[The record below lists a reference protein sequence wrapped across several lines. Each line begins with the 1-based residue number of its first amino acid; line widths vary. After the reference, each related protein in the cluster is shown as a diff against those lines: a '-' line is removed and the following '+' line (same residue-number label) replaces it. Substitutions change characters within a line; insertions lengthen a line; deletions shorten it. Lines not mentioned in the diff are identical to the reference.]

1 MSPTTTLTDVRTVA
15 VSVTDQDRAVEF
27 YVDTLGFE
35 KRMDAPIGEGFRW
48 IEVAPPGAG
57 ASIALSPASDTS
69 PAGVDSG
76 IRLTT
81 ADVEGEHAAMR
92 QNGVDTDD
100 VLRWPD
106 LPAMFTFRDVDG
118 NTLYVVEAQSSKAQ

>member
-1 MSPTTTLTDVRTVA
+1 MRPTTTLTDVRTVA
-15 VSVTDQDRAVEF
+15 VSVTDQDRALSF

-35 KRMDAPIGEGFRW
+35 KRMDAQIGDGLRW

-57 ASIALSPASDTS
+57 TSIALAPASAAS
-69 PAGVDSG
+69 PAGLDSG

-81 ADVEGEHAAMR
+81 FDVDGAHETMR
-92 QNGVDTDD
+92 HRGVSPDV

-118 NTLYVVEAQSSKAQ
+118 NMLYVVETEGGQT

>member
-1 MSPTTTLTDVRTVA
+1 MRQTTLTDVRTVA
-15 VSVTDQDRAVEF
+15 VSVTDQDRALSF
-27 YVDTLGFE
+27 YVHTLGFE
-35 KRMDAPIGEGFRW
+35 KRMDAQIGEEFRW

-57 ASIALSPASDTS
+57 ASIALSPASEAS

-81 ADVEGEHAAMR
+81 PDVDGEHETMIQR
-92 QNGVDTDD
+92 GVSTDI

-106 LPAMFTFRDVDG
+106 LPAMFTFRDADG
-118 NTLYVVEAQSSKAQ
+118 NTLYVVEAE

>member
-1 MSPTTTLTDVRTVA
+1 MSQTTTLVDVRTVA
-15 VSVTDQDRAVEF
+15 VFVTDQDRAVEF
-27 YVDTLGFE
+27 YVGTLGFE
-35 KRMDAPIGEGFRW
+35 KRMDAPIGEEFRW

-57 ASIALSPASDTS
+57 VSIALSPASETS

-81 ADVEGEHAAMR
+81 VDAEAEHDAMR
-92 QNGVDTDD
+92 QRGIDTDD

-118 NTLYVVEAQSSKAQ
+118 NTLYVVESEGGHP